1 MSFRDTF
8 NLLNTYLPDKK
19 AFYKFLLREQYFLPA
34 ENAPIMSVKFMHAV
48 LRKEIYLPLMTEVR
62 PIRLGEQPPKAQ
74 IKAELILVMEE
85 LSTAEPSEKLIA

>member
-8 NLLNTYLPDKK
+8 DLVNAYLPDKR
-19 AFYKFLLREQYFLPA
+19 AFYKLLLREQYFLPA

-74 IKAELILVMEE
+74 IKAELLLVMEE
-85 LSTAEPSEKLIA
+85 MSTAEASEKLVA

>member
-8 NLLNTYLPDKK
+8 DLVNAYLPDKR
-19 AFYKFLLREQYFLPA
+19 AFYKLLLREQYFLPA
-34 ENAPIMSVKFMHAV
+34 ENSPIMSVKFMHAV

-74 IKAELILVMEE
+74 IKAELLLVMEE
-85 LSTAEPSEKLIA
+85 MSTAEASEKLVA

>member
-1 MSFRDTF
+1 
-8 NLLNTYLPDKK
+8 
-19 AFYKFLLREQYFLPA
+19 
-34 ENAPIMSVKFMHAV
+34 MHAV